1 MKLAFVDY
9 EVDDEKKY
17 SLKLRASGRGFK
29 KGMEKGK
36 GLLNCYDSIKF
47 VLREHMGYCR
57 ILVTRKRPRLHQL
70 PRISYPVLPVGM
82 LKRMTGWPSLYGRST
97 RKYPFRSN

>member
-9 EVDDEKKY
+9 EVDDEEILVK
-17 SLKLRASGRGFK
+17 ASNFGQGNAAFIIGQGVK

-57 ILVTRKRPRLHQL
+57 ILVTPMAANDLDYTSFPASL
-70 PRISYPVLPVGM
+70 I
-82 LKRMTGWPSLYGRST
+82 PSCRSGC
-97 RKYPFRSN
+97 